1 MLISLNEIKKYV
13 AIPEGIS
20 DQDLISSIGSRLV
33 EIEEVIDWAPR
44 YQGVYVAKVIKATP
58 IEGTHQGCWQFG
70 SLRAVLFRRP
80 MVMRI
85 LS

>member
-20 DQDLISSIGSRLV
+20 DQDLISLIGSRLV

-44 YQGVYVAKVIKATP
+44 
-58 IEGTHQGCWQFG
+58 
-70 SLRAVLFRRP
+70 
-80 MVMRI
+80 
-85 LS
+85 